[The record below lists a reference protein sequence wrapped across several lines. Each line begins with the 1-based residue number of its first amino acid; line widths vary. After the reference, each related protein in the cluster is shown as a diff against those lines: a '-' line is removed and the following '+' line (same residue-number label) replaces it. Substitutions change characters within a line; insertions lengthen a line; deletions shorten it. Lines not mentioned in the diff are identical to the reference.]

1 MPKQTFFKLSVDK
14 RNRIKSVALA
24 EFSQHSF
31 SKSSINRIVENTGI
45 AKGSF
50 YQYFVDK
57 LDLYQYILQC
67 IAEEKI
73 TYIQKYTAELSSG
86 DFFDYLKATYSS
98 GIAFAIDHPV
108 YAKIGI
114 FLLKEDEKTQ
124 KLIFGDLMS
133 TGEDFV
139 KNMILK
145 GQENGSI
152 RQDISADFVAF
163 IINKLNLAST
173 EYLKSKTFD
182 DEFYKNYEEF
192 SNSIIDLIKNG
203 IKTVL

>member
-1 MPKQTFFKLSVDK
+1 MPKQTFFNLSEDK
-14 RNRIKSVALA
+14 RNNIKSVALD
-24 EFSQHSF
+24 EFSEYSF

-50 YQYFVDK
+50 YQYFEDK
-57 LDLYQYILQC
+57 LDLYRYILQC

-73 TYIQKYTAELSSG
+73 NYIQKYTSELSSG

-114 FLLKEDEKTQ
+114 FLLKEDERTQ
-124 KLIFGDLMS
+124 QMIYGDLMT
-133 TGEDFV
+133 TGENFV
-139 KNMILK
+139 KNMILE
-145 GQENGSI
+145 GQEKGSI
-152 RQDISADFVAF
+152 RQDISADFIAF

-182 DEFYKNYEEF
+182 DDFYKDYEEF

-203 IKTVL
+203 IKSVL